1 MAAGLNR
8 RPFLQ
13 LTKERNTMKRPAALL
28 LIVVTALAEFA
39 ETSNSP
45 SDAKP
50 SPAERSIAQAKQ
62 LMQKNP
68 KDFEAYNALALALS
82 RRARETSDVD
92 YYAQA
97 EEALQQSSAIS
108 PGNFDGA
115 RTHVWLLLGKH
126 EFAAALEEAKKLN
139 KRMPDDVLTYGIL
152 THANVELGTS
162 KDAQTAAQMMLD
174 LRPGH
179 LPTLTPAS

>member
-1 MAAGLNR
+1 MAAGLDR

-28 LIVVTALAEFA
+28 LIVVTALAAFA

-45 SDAKP
+45 SDARP

-62 LMQKNP
+62 LMLKNP

-82 RRARETSDVD
+82 RRARETSDVN

-115 RTHVWLLLGKH
+115 RTHVWRCWESMSSPLLS
-126 EFAAALEEAKKLN
+126 
-139 KRMPDDVLTYGIL
+139 KRPR
-152 THANVELGTS
+152 N
-162 KDAQTAAQMMLD
+162 
-174 LRPGH
+174 
-179 LPTLTPAS
+179 

>member
-1 MAAGLNR
+1 MAASLDR

-28 LIVVTALAEFA
+28 LIVVTALAAFA

-126 EFAAALEEAKKLN
+126 ELAAAREEAKKLN
-139 KRMPDDVLTYGIL
+139 KRMPDDAMTNGLL
-152 THANVELGTS
+152 ADANMKAVNYKCDETSAHKMIEL
-162 KDAQTAAQMMLD
+162 
-174 LRPGH
+174 
-179 LPTLTPAS
+179 